1 MLMEIRVR
9 PVEDLP
15 LDIEVIEHTWI
26 PMRDGTR
33 LAARIWLPVG
43 AEERP
48 VPAIL
53 EYIPY
58 RKRDNTR
65 ARDARQHPYF
75 AAHGYAAVR
84 VDLRG
89 SGDSEGV
96 LTDEYLP
103 LELQDGED
111 VLAWIA
117 DQEWCDGNVGMMG
130 ISWGGFNGLQ
140 LAARRP
146 APLKAV
152 IAVSATDNRYT
163 DDVHYMGGC
172 LLSDNLSWAS
182 QMFAYN
188 SLPPDPEIVG
198 TAWRDWWFQR
208 LKGSGLWLERWLSH
222 QHYDSY
228 WRHGSISEDYGA
240 IAAPVMIVSGWA
252 DGYSNAVF
260 RALANLEV
268 PCRGIVGPWSHL
280 YPNLASPG
288 PAIGFLQEALR
299 WWDRWLKGVDNGIDD
314 EPALWVWMQHTVE
327 PTAAYAERPGH
338 WVAEPAWPSSSMRLL
353 RHLLS
358 RGRILAPGALP
369 SDEPEARSISSP
381 LSVGMFGGKWCSYGA
396 GPDHPHDQRAEDGG
410 SLVFDSEPLEQ
421 PLELL
426 GAPEVVLE
434 LESSNPVAMVAV
446 RLSDIARDDKATRV
460 SYGLLNLCHRD
471 GHDDPKPVVPGERM
485 RVRLRLNHCAQRFP
499 VGHRLRLSLSTSYW
513 PLAWPPPE
521 PVQLHVY
528 PENSSLFLP
537 VWQQRP
543 GDEPPREFESSE
555 AAPPIQTT
563 VLEAPTH
570 NWVFKRDLGSDRTI
584 LEVTDDHG
592 VRRIEEIDLQLGR
605 RNVEEYRHQGEDV
618 TTATGETVVV
628 RSLARDGWSVET
640 VGRTEL
646 SCTPTHFLLH
656 ATLDAYENGKRV
668 HSRIWDRQIP
678 RDLL

>member
-1 MLMEIRVR
+1 MKDMRV
-9 PVEDLP
+9 LP
-15 LDIEVIEHTWI
+15 LEELPREFETIEHTWI

-58 RKRDNTR
+58 RKRDHTR
-65 ARDARQHPYF
+65 TRDARKHPYF

-103 LELQDGED
+103 QELQDGED

-117 DQEWCDGNVGMMG
+117 DQPWCDGSVGMIG

-140 LAARRP
+140 IAARRP
-146 APLKAV
+146 PQLKAV
-152 IAVSATDNRYT
+152 IAVSATDHRYT

-172 LLSDNLSWAS
+172 LLSDNLSWSS

-198 TAWRDWWFQR
+198 DVWRDRWFQR
-208 LKGSGLWLERWLSH
+208 LEGSGLWLDTWLSH
-222 QHYDSY
+222 QHYGDY
-228 WRHGSISEDYGA
+228 WRHGSIAEDYGA
-240 IAAPVMIVSGWA
+240 IQVPVMMVSGWA

-260 RALANLEV
+260 RVVENLKV
-268 PCRGIVGPWSHL
+268 PRKGLVGPWSHL
-280 YPNLASPG
+280 YPHLGSPG

-299 WWDRWLKGVDNGIDD
+299 WWDRWLKGVDNGVDA

-327 PTAAYAERPGH
+327 PTAAYDRRPGH
-338 WVAEPAWPSSSMRLL
+338 WVAESRWPSPRVEQRVHSLT
-353 RHLLS
+353 
-358 RGRILAPGALP
+358 RGRILAPGVEP
-369 SDEPEARSISSP
+369 TQEPEARPISSP
-381 LSVGMFGGKWCSYGA
+381 LTVGMFGGKWCSYA
-396 GPDHPHDQRAEDGG
+396 TAPDQPHDQRAEDGG
-410 SLVFDSEPLEQ
+410 SLVFDTDPLTEPLEV
-421 PLELL
+421 L
-426 GAPEVVLE
+426 GAPEVELE
-434 LESSNPVAMVAV
+434 LESSHPVAMVAL
-446 RLSDIARDDKATRV
+446 RLSDIARNDKATRV

-471 GHDDPKPVVPGERM
+471 GHEDPKPVVPGERM
-485 RVRLRLNHCAQRFP
+485 RVRIVLNHCAQRFP
-499 VGHRLRLSLSTSYW
+499 AGHRIRLSLSTSYW

-521 PVQLHVY
+521 PVRLRVY
-528 PENSSLFLP
+528 PEGSTLTLP
-537 VWQQRP
+537 VRP
-543 GDEPPREFESSE
+543 ACEEDVPPEFESAE
-555 AAPPIQTT
+555 TTPPIETT
-563 VLEAPTH
+563 IVEAPKH
-570 NWVFKRDLGSDRTI
+570 NWVVKRDLGSDQTS
-584 LEVTDDHG
+584 LEVINDYG
-592 VRRIEEIDLQLGR
+592 LWRIEEIDLQIGK
-605 RNVEEYRHQGEDV
+605 RNFEWYRHIGEDV
-618 TTATGETVVV
+618 TTALGETLVV
-628 RSLARDGWSVET
+628 RTLSRGQWSVET

-646 SCTPTHFLLH
+646 SCTATAFELH

-668 HSRIWDRQIP
+668 FSRIWDRRIP